1 MLHCE
6 FLLDSS
12 CCYQIWP
19 NKLLAADTNCQVAS
33 ATKEQKR
40 ACLEKKQQWVF
51 MGVLVVFFF
60 TPNVRNGHWVMLH
73 FHTVTKKML

>member
-51 MGVLVVFFF
+51 MGVSSFF
-60 TPNVRNGHWVMLH
+60 LH
-73 FHTVTKKML
+73 TQCQKWPLGDAPFSHSD